1 MRSPRILLAGALSLA
16 TLAIA
21 ALVPPSAVSAPA
33 VVASPRPK
41 ADEPPVEG
49 AIRLRREGPSID
61 IDSLLD
67 TTQPDFF
74 INVEILATPVPAPA
88 PSATPTP
95 EPTPVPS
102 ATPGPT
108 VEPSV
113 EPTPE
118 PTPEPTATPE
128 PSPSPLKQSVDLMYQ
143 AQRLATMGQYQRS
156 LGLIE
161 EAISQDPDRASLH
174 AVRGSVL
181 YKLKDHAEAEAA
193 WTKALELDPSAYD
206 VKASLDWLKK
216 RRASSQFAQ

>member
-16 TLAIA
+16 TLAFA
-21 ALVPPSAVSAPA
+21 ALVPPSAVGAQA
-33 VVASPRPK
+33 VAASPRPK
-41 ADEPPVEG
+41 ADQPPVEG

-67 TTQPDFF
+67 TNQPDFF

-95 EPTPVPS
+95 EPTPVPT

-108 VEPSV
+108 VAPSV
-113 EPTPE
+113 EPTAE
-118 PTPEPTATPE
+118 PTPEPSVTPE

-161 EAISQDPDRASLH
+161 EAIGQDPDRASLH